1 MLEIRTTTAELRS
14 ILTKMSLPKGG
25 EFVFDPIAPTFN
37 PSGEITLNGHTPG
50 LSQASTFLDIKI
62 SGIDTPTT
70 LPIKVSKML
79 PYLSLFK
86 EIDELI
92 LTFNDLEAK
101 WEIRTTSDDSSKSV
115 SIPAIT
121 MDDISTTLDELP
133 IKFDSSGYPLYKGGT
148 LSPNI
153 RADIDTLVF
162 RQQIKEIDLV
172 QPDPRIFHISIL
184 PNSQI
189 HTRVGDPNRRDKDI
203 VEGTYP
209 AILTQI
215 LDDSQPTSPLCSC
228 AFALGFEEVISNL
241 DSVIELRLL
250 DGGPLYIRHSDE
262 THDCRYI
269 IAPAAI

>member
-1 MLEIRTTTAELRS
+1 MLEVRTTTADLRS

-25 EFVFDPIAPTFN
+25 EFVFDPIAPTFHPN
-37 PSGEITLNGHTPG
+37 GQITLFGHTPG
-50 LSQASTFLDIKI
+50 LSQASTFRDISI
-62 SGIDTPTT
+62 SGIEEPTP
-70 LPIKVSKML
+70 LPIKVAKML

-86 EIDELI
+86 DNDEIA
-92 LTFNDLEAK
+92 LTYNDLESK

-115 SIPAIT
+115 GIPAVT
-121 MDDISTTLDELP
+121 MDDISTTVDEIP
-133 IKFDSSGYPLYKGGT
+133 IKFDADGYPLYKGGT

-172 QPDPRIFHISIL
+172 QPDPRIFHLSIL
-184 PNSQI
+184 PNNQI
-189 HTRVGDPNRRDKDI
+189 HTRVGDPNRRDRDL

-209 AILTQI
+209 AILTTI
-215 LDDSQPTSPLCSC
+215 LDDSTPTSPLCSC
-228 AFALGFEEVISNL
+228 AYALGFEEVVTNL
-241 DSVIELRLL
+241 DSILELRLL
-250 DGGPLYIRHSDE
+250 DGGPLFIRHISD